1 MVREV
6 FSRWKRVHRR
16 PSMEQEVLLL
26 QEMRFGRRKQ
36 SDKCRRGRGQSQL
49 CAKSWQIQQESDHHR
64 NHHCCNLYYH
74 RTTIM
79 KVNDIIEREFDGN
92 VFRFQIT
99 ELRPRVASIVVLDD
113 TLPFFERDISSR
125 LSPIFTNYM
134 FAIIENDGFVTT
146 KEGDDTIEILTVE
159 MYKRIQNWCFTLLW
173 VDSNTSLNK
182 DEAKCM
188 VAKLNARLHPR
199 FHSRYLPAVV
209 RWACNGEIDPDDNSD
224 IKRMRR
230 ILTSFHLHLSRRTRE
245 NIARFGY
252 KVEFVDSGFKRINV
266 DGTETLLE
274 KMEETE
280 YALRHWLYL

>member
-1 MVREV
+1 
-6 FSRWKRVHRR
+6 
-16 PSMEQEVLLL
+16 MEQEVLLF

-49 CAKSWQIQQESDHHR
+49 CAKGWQIHQEFDHHR
-64 NHHCCNLYYH
+64 NHHCYNLYYH

-113 TLPFFERDISSR
+113 TLPLFERDISSR

-146 KEGDDTIEILTVE
+146 KEGDDTIEILTIE

-188 VAKLNARLHPR
+188 ITKLNARLHPR

-209 RWACNGEIDPDDNSD
+209 RWACNGEVDPDDNSD

-252 KVEFVDSGFKRINV
+252 KVEFVDNGFKRINV

-280 YALRHWLYL
+280 YSLRHWLYL